1 MMAAVQA
8 DSGLRSERYLM
19 QDTEENSTTVLQLTS
34 VFGILGLSIYLALLR
49 FGFLIWTSFDV
60 IKPGIQGVSFQATRS

>member
-8 DSGLRSERYLM
+8 VFGLRCERYLR
-19 QDTEENSTTVLQLTS
+19 QDTGENSTTVLQLTS

-60 IKPGIQGVSFQATRS
+60 KGLGIQGVSFQATRS